1 MKIDD
6 KILEILLRYT
16 GEEWYS
22 ADKAIAEIKALFD
35 YDDSK
40 TLIERKREFKA
51 SLVPYIEKY
60 GEQMI
65 VKFFDFWTEHT
76 TNARKM
82 RWEKQKT
89 WDLKLRLN
97 TWSSRQKQY
106 SIAGLIAN
114 RK

>member
-1 MKIDD
+1 MAITHK
-6 KILEILLRYT
+6 LEDILLRHATDDCYRM
-16 GEEWYS
+16 S
-22 ADKAIAEIKALFD
+22 DAIAEIKALFD

-65 VKFFDFWTEHT
+65 VKFFDYWTEHGEK
-76 TNARKM
+76 ARKFRM
-82 RWEKQKT
+82 EKQKS
-89 WDLKLRLN
+89 WNLPLRLR
-97 TWSSRQKQY
+97 TWEANQKKF

>member
-1 MKIDD
+1 MKLDD
-6 KILEILLRYT
+6 KILAILLKYT
-16 GEEWYS
+16 GQEWYS
-22 ADKAIAEIKALFD
+22 AAEAIADIKALFD

-65 VKFFDFWTEHT
+65 VKFFDYWTEHGEK
-76 TNARKM
+76 ARKFRM
-82 RWEKQKT
+82 EKQKS
-89 WDLKLRLN
+89 WNLPLRLR
-97 TWSSRQKQY
+97 TWEANQKKF